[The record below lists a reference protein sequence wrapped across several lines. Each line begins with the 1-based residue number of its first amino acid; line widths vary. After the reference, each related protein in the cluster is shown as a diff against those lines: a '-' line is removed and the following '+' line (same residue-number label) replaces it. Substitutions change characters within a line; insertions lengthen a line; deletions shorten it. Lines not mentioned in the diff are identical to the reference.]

1 MSAKASI
8 LWSPRYRLRTAL
20 VYFVLGVFSL
30 VILIPL
36 LLILIAAF
44 KSQNELMQ
52 SALSLPLRLSFQSFV
67 DAWTTG
73 KFSLYSRSS
82 IIVLV
87 PAVTVSVVLSVM
99 SGYGLGM
106 LRPPGGRIL
115 LGLFLL
121 GLAVPY
127 EAVIVPL
134 YYRMLQFHMLNT
146 YAALI
151 WPQVALSVAFG
162 TFWMEAFFSSI
173 PRDLMDSAAIDG
185 ANHWT
190 TLWKV
195 LVPLGAPSIL
205 TMTVLIAI
213 WTWNEFLL
221 VLVMATRDE
230 VRTLPVGLAF
240 FQGQHLTQVNLQAA
254 GSLIVALPMIFLYIL
269 FQRQFIR
276 GILGGAVRG

>member
-1 MSAKASI
+1 MSSRTIASGP
-8 LWSPRYRLRTAL
+8 SYRLRTVFVYTLL
-20 VYFVLGVFSL
+20 VLFTLA
-30 VILIPL
+30 ILIPL
-36 LLILIAAF
+36 FLILIAAF
-44 KSQNELMQ
+44 KSETELMK
-52 SALSLPLRLSFQSFV
+52 SSLSLPTHLSFKSFS

-82 IIVLV
+82 VIVLI
-87 PAVTVSVVLSVM
+87 PAVTISVALSIL

-106 LRPPGGRIL
+106 LKPPGGRYL
-115 LGLFLL
+115 LAIFLL

-134 YYRMLQFHMLNT
+134 YYRMLQLHLVNT
-146 YAALI
+146 YHALI

-162 TFWMEAFFSSI
+162 SFWMEAFFSAI

-185 ANHWT
+185 ANHWK
-190 TLWKV
+190 TLWRV

-205 TMTVLIAI
+205 TMTVLISV

-221 VLVMATRDE
+221 VLIMATKDE
-230 VRTLPVGLAF
+230 IRTLPVGLAF
-240 FQGQHLTQVNLQAA
+240 FQGQHLAQVNLQAA
-254 GSLIVALPMIFLYIL
+254 GSLIVALPMILLYII

-276 GILGGAVRG
+276 GVLGGAVRG